1 MALSAVNPKLFSLC
15 KLYNSRNERGCQRE
29 RQQEERLLLQE
40 LLVNKQDFLKVFQG
54 SGIEMME
61 DNKTNFLY
69 LLGFCG
75 RPAPPACLL
84 LLLIFVFI
92 VSLSLLLLSSFVVV
106 VVVFQTLLLRT
117 IE

>member
-54 SGIEMME
+54 SEIGKI
-61 DNKTNFLY
+61 DCTGNN
-69 LLGFCG
+69 
-75 RPAPPACLL
+75 R
-84 LLLIFVFI
+84 
-92 VSLSLLLLSSFVVV
+92 
-106 VVVFQTLLLRT
+106 FQ
-117 IE
+117 E